1 MAYVLSGAGASSDGD
16 LDDRRADSALA
27 ALRAYVGYLC
37 QDHVAPIQDEAG
49 QPVTLPRLLA
59 EAEGE
64 ASAPDAQQQLAGVLA
79 DYTDTI
85 LWPWD
90 DAAPYAYPPDIYWR
104 QAGQAWA
111 RDFGQEPPQRVLD
124 ELGDRHRGAAPR
136 GADGVGARRQL
147 VAAGA
152 DARQN
157 PGSRSPT
164 LMPLRPPSMSRTGR
178 RRRPQVRRGACPTCV
193 ARLSGRG
200 GSSAPSA
207 GLPAPRSGAL
217 PHREPGRASG

>member
-27 ALRAYVGYLC
+27 VLRAYVGYLC

-111 RDFGQEPPQRVLD
+111 RDFGQESHPSGSSTSWATATPYPRIN
-124 ELGDRHRGAAPR
+124 ELQHAAPGAAEPGDR
-136 GADGVGARRQL
+136 GAR
-147 VAAGA
+147 
-152 DARQN
+152 
-157 PGSRSPT
+157 T
-164 LMPLRPPSMSRTGR
+164 
-178 RRRPQVRRGACPTCV
+178 
-193 ARLSGRG
+193 
-200 GSSAPSA
+200 
-207 GLPAPRSGAL
+207 
-217 PHREPGRASG
+217 